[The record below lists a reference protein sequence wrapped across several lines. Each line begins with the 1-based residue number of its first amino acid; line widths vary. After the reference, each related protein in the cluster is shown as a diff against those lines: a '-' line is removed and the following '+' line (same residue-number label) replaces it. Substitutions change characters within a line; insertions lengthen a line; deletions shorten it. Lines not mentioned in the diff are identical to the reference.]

1 MTMRTLRLSSA
12 HCQRMRNPMRMTCAK
27 TTRTALIRLRTGSS
41 SDLSPTL
48 IRFRLRATI
57 CLPLWTRFARPPR
70 RLPRHPKHRRLE
82 FLRVRPP
89 LRQRIR
95 HRVVPDREPT
105 RPANEVRLRPKILIL
120 QALLTRSLRMR
131 NAGLSSRL
139 FLILTL
145 RTHTKRT
152 RSAGSVTNLLHQRVS
167 EVFFADTFV
176 DVHQRDVCLRKR
188 HDKHLHDRG
197 CYCR

>member
-12 HCQRMRNPMRMTCAK
+12 HCQRMRNPTRMTCAK
-27 TTRTALIRLRTGSS
+27 TTRTALIRLGTGSS

-57 CLPLWTRFARPPR
+57 CLPLWTRFARLPR
-70 RLPRHPKHRRLE
+70 YLPRHPKHRKLE
-82 FLRVRPP
+82 VLCVRPP

-95 HRVVPDREPT
+95 HRAVPDRERT
-105 RPANEVRLRPKILIL
+105 KPANEVRLRPKILIL
-120 QALLTRSLRMR
+120 QALLTRSLHMR

-152 RSAGSVTNLLHQRVS
+152 RSAGSVTNLLHQRVG
-167 EVFFADTFV
+167 EVFFSDTFV
-176 DVHQRDVCLRKR
+176 DVHQRDVYLRKR
-188 HDKHLHDRG
+188 HDKHLHDCG